1 MRVGVDVRWMLGQV
15 RGMGRYATQLMASL
29 SSQWIGL
36 APAHLQSNNVI
47 NDTIFKGNGFF
58 PWWEQC
64 VLPYLAKEN
73 KFDFLVCPYN
83 TGPIFKP
90 SNVKLILIVHDLI
103 FFRSVKELPFSVSA
117 YQTLGRFYRR
127 FVVPRV
133 IGNADILLTV
143 SEFTKEELVHRFKLD
158 PNSVLVIPNAIPD
171 DWLDSTPLPLE
182 VRKPYLFTV
191 AGEAPSKNVE
201 RLIEAFAIYKKSHD
215 VNFTLKIAGIKNE
228 HHSKFS
234 LIARKFGIESQ
245 VELLGFISN
254 DELRNYYREAHTFI
268 FASLFEG
275 FGIPLIEAMAA
286 GTPVCCSNTT
296 SLPEVVGD
304 AALLFNP
311 TDVHLMASA
320 IRSMLTMNDTLRVE
334 KIALGRSQVTL
345 FTESAV
351 NKKMHDFWSS
361 LDAA

>member
-36 APAHLQSNNVI
+36 APAHLQSNNTI
-47 NDTIFKGNGFF
+47 NDTIFNGKGFF

-64 VLPYLAKEN
+64 VLPYLVKEN
-73 KFDFLVCPYN
+73 RFDFLVCPYN

-103 FFRSVKELPFSVSA
+103 FFRPLNELPLSISV

-127 FVVPRV
+127 LVVPCV
-133 IGNADILLTV
+133 ISNADILLTV
-143 SEFTKEELVHRFKLD
+143 SEFTKDELVQRFNLD
-158 PNSVLVIPNAIPD
+158 PNNVLVIPNAIPD
-171 DWLDSTPLPLE
+171 DWLNLTPLPLD
-182 VRKPYLFTV
+182 VRKSYLFTV

-201 RLIEAFAIYKKSHD
+201 RLIEAFAIYKNAHD
-215 VNFTLKIAGIKNE
+215 DDFTLKIAGIKKT
-228 HHSKFS
+228 HHSKFLS
-234 LIARKFGIESQ
+234 IARNFGIENQ
-245 VELLGFISN
+245 VELLGFISD
-254 DELRNYYREAHTFI
+254 DELRTYYREAHTFI
-268 FASLFEG
+268 CASLFEG

-304 AALLFNP
+304 SALLFNP
-311 TDVHLMASA
+311 TDVDLIASA
-320 IRSMLTMNDTLRVE
+320 ISSMLTMNNTLRAEKVE
-334 KIALGRSQVTL
+334 LGRAQVTL

-351 NKKMHDFWSS
+351 NKKMYDFWSS